1 MQFVGMLLS
10 YQGENVMDQ
19 EESPSCV
26 VATVS
31 SDNYISLA
39 QMKSQDVST
48 SQYIYIYTRK
58 EN

>member
-39 QMKSQDVST
+39 QMKSHDVST
-48 SQYIYIYTRK
+48 SQHI
-58 EN
+58 